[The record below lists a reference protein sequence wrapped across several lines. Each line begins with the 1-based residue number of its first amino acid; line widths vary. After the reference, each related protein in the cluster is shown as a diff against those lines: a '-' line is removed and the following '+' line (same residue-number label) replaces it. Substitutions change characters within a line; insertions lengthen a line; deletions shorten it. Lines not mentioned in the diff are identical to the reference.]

1 MMRCQ
6 RLEHR
11 FVQYVPETLEV
22 GVLYI
27 SLEFCTASHLCCCGC
42 GEEVVTPLSLVAW
55 WMTFDGESVSLWPS
69 IGNWTLKCRSHY
81 VIDHGN
87 VLTAPPW
94 NEAQVEAERRRDS
107 AARTRHYG
115 TPETGPPTPHS
126 PPAQQVPAA
135 PPPAATKRGW
145 WARLWKRLFG
155 S

>member
-11 FVQYVPETLEV
+11 FVQYVPEALEA

-27 SLEFCTASHLCCCGC
+27 SLEFCTASHRCCCGG
-42 GEEVVTPLSLVAW
+42 GEEVVTPLSPVAW
-55 WMTFDGESVSLWPS
+55 RMMYDGESVSLWPS

-94 NEAQVEAERRRDS
+94 NEVQVEAERRRDR
-107 AARTRHYG
+107 AARARHYG
-115 TPETGPPTPHS
+115 TPETVPPTPYS

-135 PPPAATKRGW
+135 PPAATKHGW